1 MRAED
6 QNRAVAEV
14 VSRVVGSVT
23 KGGSQSLERALAETI
38 YHERKRIE
46 RGSSSRSRAKQLS
59 AWDRRRSQLVRG
71 SDTVRRRVLEDLV
84 TRFTREVL
92 GNFDPKVHAMATR
105 AVPFGLSALLHA
117 SSPQQL
123 LHRFP
128 QLGLDDRIEVN
139 GAVDHAR
146 ALQDKGTLVCVPT
159 HSSNLDSIVLGYGMH
174 EQGFPPL
181 LYGAGLNLFKNPLVG
196 YFMRNLG
203 AYTVDRRKTA
213 PIYKQVLKEYAG
225 VALEFG
231 YHSLF
236 FPGGTRS
243 RSGEIETKLKLG
255 LLGTTIPAFAN
266 SLALKRP
273 KPRLFVVPMVL
284 SYELVLEAE
293 TLIDDHLQAEG
304 KARYI
309 ITDDEFSSPLRV
321 FQFMRGILELDA
333 RIYLTLLPPRDP
345 FGNPV
350 DEEGRSVD
358 ASGREIDISRYLC
371 AAGGEPADDP
381 HRDQEYTRELG
392 QHLVADYLRGNTV
405 FPTHLVAFSA
415 FSALEEMHPQR
426 DLYRLLRSGA
436 EDESLLFGDLA
447 RRCDG
452 VREQLLQLEAAGRV
466 RLSRRVRSLDGGD
479 LVVHALRSWGT
490 YHTRPALS
498 RRGDRIDATDR
509 NLLLYYRNRLTGYG
523 LGRREPCKQT

>member
-6 QNRAVAEV
+6 QDRAIAEV
-14 VSRVVGSVT
+14 VSRVVGGVT
-23 KGGSQSLERALAETI
+23 QGGSQALERALAETI
-38 YHERKRIE
+38 YHERKRVE
-46 RGSSSRSRAKQLS
+46 RGAPSRARTRALA
-59 AWDRRRSQLVRG
+59 AWDKRRSQLVRG
-71 SDTVRRRVLEDLV
+71 SDTVRRRVLEELV
-84 TRFTREVL
+84 TGFAREVL
-92 GNFDPKVHAMATR
+92 GNFDPRVHALATR

-123 LHRFP
+123 LQRFP

-139 GAVDHAR
+139 GAVEHAL
-146 ALQDKGTLVCVPT
+146 ALRDKGTLVCVPT

-181 LYGAGLNLFKNPLVG
+181 LYGAGLNLFKNPLMG

-243 RSGEIETKLKLG
+243 RSGEVESKLKLG
-255 LLGTTIPAFAN
+255 LLGTTVKAYAN
-266 SLALKRP
+266 KLARHDP
-273 KPRLFVVPMVL
+273 KPGLFVVPMVL

-333 RIYLTLLPPRDP
+333 RIYLTLMPPRDP
-345 FGNPV
+345 FGNLV
-350 DEEGRSVD
+350 DREGRSLD
-358 ASGREIDISRYLC
+358 ASGRTIDTSRYLC
-371 AAGGEPADDP
+371 AAGDGPVDDP
-381 HRDQEYTRELG
+381 NRDQEYTRELG
-392 QHLVADYLRGNTV
+392 QQLTRDYLRGNTV
-405 FPTHLVAFSA
+405 FPTHLVAFAA
-415 FSALEEMHPQR
+415 FAELEAMHPQR
-426 DLYRLLRSGA
+426 DLYRLLRAGA
-436 EDESLLFGDLA
+436 EDESMVFGDLA
-447 RRCDG
+447 RSCDAL
-452 VREQLLQLEAAGRV
+452 RERLLAMEAAGEV
-466 RLSRRVRSLDGGD
+466 RLSRRVRTLDGGD

-490 YHTRPALS
+490 YHTHSALT

-509 NLLLYYRNRLTGYG
+509 NLLLYYRNRLQGYG
-523 LGRREPCKQT
+523 LGAS

>member
-1 MRAED
+1 MRLED
-6 QNRAVAEV
+6 QDRAVAEV
-14 VSRVVGSVT
+14 VSRVVGQVT
-23 KGGSQSLERALAETI
+23 QGGSPALERALAETI
-38 YHERKRIE
+38 YHERKRVE
-46 RGSSSRSRAKQLS
+46 RGAPSRARAKSLA

-71 SDTVRRRVLEDLV
+71 SDAVRRRVLEELV
-84 TRFTREVL
+84 LGFAREVL
-92 GNFDPKVHAMATR
+92 GNFDPKVHALATR

-128 QLGLDDRIEVN
+128 QLGLDDRIEVD
-139 GAVDHAR
+139 GAVEHAR
-146 ALQDKGTLVCVPT
+146 ALEERGTLVCVPT

-213 PIYKQVLKEYAG
+213 PIYKHVLKSYAT
-225 VALEFG
+225 VALELG

-255 LLGTTIPAFAN
+255 LLGTTVEAYANNLANHSPRPA
-266 SLALKRP
+266 LY
-273 KPRLFVVPMVL
+273 VVPMVL

-321 FQFMRGILELDA
+321 FQFLRGILELDA

-350 DEEGRSVD
+350 DPEGRSLD
-358 ASGREIDISRYLC
+358 ASGRPIDVRRYLC
-371 AAGGEPADDP
+371 AAGGEPIADAN
-381 HRDQEYTRELG
+381 RDQEYTRELG
-392 QHLVADYLRGNTV
+392 RQLTGDYLRGNTA
-405 FPTHLVAFSA
+405 FPTHVVAFAA
-415 FSALEEMHPQR
+415 FSALEAMHPQR

-436 EDESLLFGDLA
+436 EDESMVFGDLA
-447 RRCDG
+447 RRTDLL
-452 VREQLLQLEAAGRV
+452 RERLLRLEAEGRI

-479 LVVHALRSWGT
+479 LVVHALRAWGT
-490 YHTRPALS
+490 YHTKPALS

-509 NLLLYYRNRLTGYG
+509 NLLLYYRNRLLGYG
-523 LGRREPCKQT
+523 LESALPAGA